1 MCKSNNDDIIRVIG
15 QATPERTNIGIYSC
29 IWLSIN
35 FTNCDQNDPGAT
47 IKISDANTNEWH
59 EFVYPKWQLSALS
72 EAIVLGFGIIESLV
86 HKTFTLLNVDEGD
99 AQNGRLI
106 NYEIS
111 LRCKITPS
119 QRSSDYVFGSEFYQH
134 STGGNGNFTVIVK
147 LYDIEM
153 ARSCYG
159 DGRGNQNSIGI
170 FIIKNTRLFRTFL
183 YEKSTFIETRAFELD
198 MRGDAEVVNF
208 LPSSNVYVERGQSSN
223 SSRQST
229 NFEHGSSS
237 NRRRPSTSTAGDKN
251 WEIVDEKVDGNPDE
265 EMKNSITCTICMV
278 NKRKFIFSPCM
289 HACVCKSC
297 AKNIMNSRAAGAKKC
312 PICREKIEMVL
323 PFFLS

>member
-1 MCKSNNDDIIRVIG
+1 MGQLMCKGNNDDIIRVIG

-59 EFVYPKWQLSALS
+59 EFVYPKWQLSARS
-72 EAIVLGFGIIESLV
+72 EAIVLGFGIESLAQLA

-99 AQNGRLI
+99 AQNRRLI

-134 STGGNGNFTVIVK
+134 STGGNDNFTVIVK

-159 DGRGNQNSIGI
+159 DGRGNRDSIGI
-170 FIIKNTRLFRTFL
+170 FIIKNKRHF
-183 YEKSTFIETRAFELD
+183 
-198 MRGDAEVVNF
+198 
-208 LPSSNVYVERGQSSN
+208 SSNVYVGRGQSSN

-237 NRRRPSTSTAGDKN
+237 NRRRPLTSTAGDKN

-297 AKNIMNSRAAGAKKC
+297 AKNIMNSRAASAKKC
-312 PICREKIEMVL
+312 PICRKKIEMVL